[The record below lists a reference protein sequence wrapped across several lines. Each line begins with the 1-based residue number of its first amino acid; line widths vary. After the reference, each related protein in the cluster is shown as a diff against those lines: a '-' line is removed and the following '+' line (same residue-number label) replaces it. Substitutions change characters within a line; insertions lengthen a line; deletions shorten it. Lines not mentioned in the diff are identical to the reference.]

1 MKVTPLDL
9 RQAQF
14 RSKLRGFDP
23 DEVTPF
29 LADAAYE
36 LEQALKEIDRL
47 RQEAAKTEVVL
58 DEFRERENALRN
70 TLLTAQRLADQIKEN
85 AEVESKTILREAES
99 RADLL
104 LQKAQGRLTELDRD
118 INEMRVRR
126 RDVESSLETSIAS
139 LSYALDFMRTQDH
152 QGERDEALLHRPKMD
167 ATTAR
172 SPSPARLAAPRG
184 PRPRRGRGRNIRL
197 APMPPVLVQIRVIP
211 RARRTEISG
220 RRGDAIVVRLAAPPV
235 DGAANEALIAFLA
248 DRLGI
253 PRRQIALARGATARD
268 KTIAIDGLAP
278 GEIARRLGA
287 ELTG

>member
-85 AEVESKTILREAES
+85 AETESRTILREAES

-126 RDVESSLETSIAS
+126 RDVESSLEGAIAS

-152 QGERDEALLHRPKMD
+152 QSERDEKLLLHRPKME
-167 ATTAR
+167 ATTAQVPVAR
-172 SPSPARLAAPRG
+172 PA
-184 PRPRRGRGRNIRL
+184 
-197 APMPPVLVQIRVIP
+197 
-211 RARRTEISG
+211 
-220 RRGDAIVVRLAAPPV
+220 
-235 DGAANEALIAFLA
+235 
-248 DRLGI
+248 
-253 PRRQIALARGATARD
+253 
-268 KTIAIDGLAP
+268 
-278 GEIARRLGA
+278 
-287 ELTG
+287 

>member
-23 DEVTPF
+23 DEVTAF

-47 RQEAAKTEVVL
+47 RQDAAKTEVIL

-85 AEVESKTILREAES
+85 AETEARTMLREAES
-99 RADLL
+99 RADLI

-118 INEMRVRR
+118 INEMRLRR
-126 RDVESSLETSIAS
+126 RDVEGSLESSIAS

-152 QGERDEALLHRPKMD
+152 QTERDEKLLLHRPKMD
-167 ATTAR
+167 ASTAQVPVAR
-172 SPSPARLAAPRG
+172 PA
-184 PRPRRGRGRNIRL
+184 
-197 APMPPVLVQIRVIP
+197 
-211 RARRTEISG
+211 
-220 RRGDAIVVRLAAPPV
+220 
-235 DGAANEALIAFLA
+235 
-248 DRLGI
+248 
-253 PRRQIALARGATARD
+253 
-268 KTIAIDGLAP
+268 
-278 GEIARRLGA
+278 
-287 ELTG
+287 

>member
-23 DEVTPF
+23 DEVTAF

-47 RQEAAKTEVVL
+47 RQEAAKTEVIL

-85 AEVESKTILREAES
+85 AETEARTMLREAES
-99 RADLL
+99 RADLI

-118 INEMRVRR
+118 INEMRLRR
-126 RDVESSLETSIAS
+126 RDVEGSLESSIAS

-152 QGERDEALLHRPKMD
+152 QTERDEKLLLHRPKMD
-167 ATTAR
+167 ASTAPVPVAR
-172 SPSPARLAAPRG
+172 PA
-184 PRPRRGRGRNIRL
+184 
-197 APMPPVLVQIRVIP
+197 
-211 RARRTEISG
+211 
-220 RRGDAIVVRLAAPPV
+220 
-235 DGAANEALIAFLA
+235 
-248 DRLGI
+248 
-253 PRRQIALARGATARD
+253 
-268 KTIAIDGLAP
+268 
-278 GEIARRLGA
+278 
-287 ELTG
+287 